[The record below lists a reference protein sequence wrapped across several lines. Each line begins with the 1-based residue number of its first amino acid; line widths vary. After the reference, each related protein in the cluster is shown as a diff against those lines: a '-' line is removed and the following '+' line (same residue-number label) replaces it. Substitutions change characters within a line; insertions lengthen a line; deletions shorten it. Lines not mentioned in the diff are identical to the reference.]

1 MGEFM
6 MEVLNVVAIIVS
18 GLMVGC
24 ELAIAGF
31 IHPTLDTLPI
41 IVSGLMVGCELVVL
55 K

>member
-24 ELAIAGF
+24 ELVYCL
-31 IHPTLDTLPI
+31 TQ
-41 IVSGLMVGCELVVL
+41 IVFY
-55 K
+55 